1 MPVNAA
7 SEVSDAA
14 LALCQSKIDVF
25 CQLSDGLTNASF
37 PAISRACEST
47 KTPLFSFASGQI
59 KIGAILSVGSDYED
73 NGREAGLLAAQV
85 IRGKD
90 PAATPFQAFEEGPPR
105 GQPRQCPPL
114 LGRDPGG
121 LAREG
126 RRRASRR
133 AERPAAGR
141 NEMKERPWIAR
152 SAAPTTSPWS

>member
-1 MPVNAA
+1 MTRPWR
-7 SEVSDAA
+7 
-14 LALCQSKIDVF
+14 LCQSKIDVF

-90 PAATPFQAFEEGPPR
+90 PTATPFQASKKV
-105 GQPRQCPPL
+105 
-114 LGRDPGG
+114 
-121 LAREG
+121 
-126 RRRASRR
+126 RRAVNLDNARR
-133 AERPAAGR
+133 YSVAIPEDWLEKADVVLPAGPNGRQPAGT
-141 NEMKERPWIAR
+141 K
-152 SAAPTTSPWS
+152 